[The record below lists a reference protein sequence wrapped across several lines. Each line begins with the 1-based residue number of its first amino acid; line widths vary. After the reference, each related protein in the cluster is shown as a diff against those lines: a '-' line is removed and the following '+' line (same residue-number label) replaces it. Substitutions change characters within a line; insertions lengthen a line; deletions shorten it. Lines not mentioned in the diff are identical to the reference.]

1 MKVKSTS
8 IKDVLLVTPET
19 FEDSRGYFFESFNEN
34 EFSSIIGRS
43 FSSVQ
48 DNQSYSSL
56 GTLRGIHFQSP
67 PMSQAKIV
75 RVLDGEIYDVAV
87 DLRKDSSTYC
97 KWVGEYLSSENKQ
110 QLYIPEGF
118 GHAFVVTSKSATV
131 LYKVNN
137 YYSPRHEQS
146 IKFDD
151 PTLGI
156 KWPDVPLNLSAKDSQ
171 ADYIDSESSFF

>member
-8 IKDVLLVTPET
+8 IEDILLVTPEI

-43 FSSVQ
+43 FLCVQ
-48 DNQSYSSL
+48 DNQSFSSL

-67 PMSQAKIV
+67 PKAQAKIV
-75 RVLDGEIYDVAV
+75 RVLDGEIFDVAV

-97 KWVGEYLSSENKQ
+97 KWVGEYLSSENNR

-118 GHAFVVTSKSATV
+118 GHAFVVTCKSARV

-137 YYSPRHEQS
+137 YYSPEHEQS

-151 PTLGI
+151 PILNI
-156 KWPDVPLNLSAKDSQ
+156 KWPDIPLNLSKKDSQ
-171 ADYIDSESSFF
+171 ADYINNESNFF